1 MATPFQRVYR
11 FCLGDGSLTIAVFI
25 LIFFVFVLY
34 PMVEVGVIRRAGL
47 DFAFAALLA
56 LGAVFVFE
64 PLPVVRLFLIFLAAT
79 VVASLVEHFLESS
92 LLATVRS
99 LFTLPASPFP
109 SA

>member
-34 PMVEVGVIRRAGL
+34 PMVEVGVIRRAWL
-47 DFAFAALLA
+47 DFGFAAFLA

-64 PLPVVRLFLIFLAAT
+64 PRPVVRLFLIFLAGT
-79 VVASLVEHFLESS
+79 VVACLVEHFFVSS
-92 LLATVRS
+92 WLVALLFAFSV
-99 LFTLPASPFP
+99 L
-109 SA
+109 SAGLL